1 MVQAHNLVLHV
12 LQEVLEELQQDQ
24 VQLQLTLAEA
34 VAVQVVLEHLEL
46 LLLMNQEHQQSHQA
60 SGHCKNNIM
69 QRKTELGLLKYDLS
83 F

>member
-46 LLLMNQEHQQSHQA
+46 LLLMNQEHQYKHLEF
-60 SGHCKNNIM
+60 GHYKNNIIL
-69 QRKTELGLLKYDLS
+69 KNKELGLDKYDLS